1 MAKYDRRPS
10 IRNWAEDERP
20 REKLL
25 LKGKDVLSL
34 AELMAIL
41 IGSGNNEE
49 SAVDLCK
56 KILASVEGNLVEL
69 SKLGVKELCSF
80 KGIGEAKAISII
92 AALELGR
99 RRRAAESLQKKAITN
114 SKEAYDIVQGLI
126 GDSHYEQFWI
136 ILLNRAG
143 KVLKSINI
151 SDGGMAGT
159 VADPKRIFKMALEHA
174 ASSII
179 LAHNHPSGNL
189 KPSDEDIK
197 LTRRIKK
204 AGELLDISVLDHIIA
219 GDNEF
224 LSFEE
229 QGWFENF
236 QTDAPTKASIRYGRA
251 SCDLKRGVAGEHES
265 S

>member
-1 MAKYDRRPS
+1 MGKYERRPS

-25 LKGKDVLSL
+25 LKGKNVLSD
-34 AELMAIL
+34 AELLAIL

-56 KILASVEGNLVEL
+56 RILASVEGNLVEL
-69 SKLGVKELCSF
+69 SKMNVRELSEF
-80 KGIGEAKAISII
+80 KGIGEAKALSII

-99 RRRAAESLQKKAITN
+99 RRRAAEPLQKQGITTSN
-114 SKEAYDIVQGLI
+114 DAYDIVQGLI

-136 ILLNRAG
+136 ILLNRAN
-143 KVLKSINI
+143 KVIRKINI

-159 VADPKRIFKMALEHA
+159 VADPKRIFKMALENNA
-174 ASSII
+174 ASII

-197 LTRRIKK
+197 LTRKLK
-204 AGELLDISVLDHIIA
+204 QAGEMLDISVLDHIIA
-219 GDNEF
+219 GDNGYF
-224 LSFEE
+224 SFADE
-229 QGWFENF
+229 GM
-236 QTDAPTKASIRYGRA
+236 I
-251 SCDLKRGVAGEHES
+251 
-265 S
+265 

>member
-1 MAKYDRRPS
+1 MEKYERKPS

-25 LKGKDVLSL
+25 LKGKNVLSD
-34 AELMAIL
+34 AELLAIL

-56 KILASVEGNLVEL
+56 RILASVEGNLVEL
-69 SKLGVKELCSF
+69 SKMNVKELSEF
-80 KGIGEAKAISII
+80 KGIGEAKALSII

-99 RRRAAESLQKKAITN
+99 RRRAAEPLQKQGIT
-114 SKEAYDIVQGLI
+114 SSHDAYDIVQSLI

-136 ILLNRAG
+136 LLLNRAN
-143 KVLKSINI
+143 KVIRKINI

-159 VADPKRIFKMALEHA
+159 VADPKRIFKISLENNA
-174 ASSII
+174 ASII

-197 LTRRIKK
+197 LTRKLK
-204 AGELLDISVLDHIIA
+204 QAGELLDISILDHIIA
-219 GDNEF
+219 GDNGYF
-224 LSFEE
+224 SFADE
-229 QGWFENF
+229 GM
-236 QTDAPTKASIRYGRA
+236 I
-251 SCDLKRGVAGEHES
+251 
-265 S
+265 

>member
-1 MAKYDRRPS
+1 MEKYERRPS

-25 LKGKDVLSL
+25 LKGKNVLSD
-34 AELMAIL
+34 AELLAIL

-56 KILASVEGNLVEL
+56 RILASVEGNLVEL
-69 SKLGVKELCSF
+69 SKMNVKELSEF
-80 KGIGEAKAISII
+80 KGIGEAKALSII

-99 RRRAAESLQKKAITN
+99 RRRAAEPLQKQGIAT
-114 SKEAYDIVQGLI
+114 SHDAYDIVQSLI

-136 ILLNRAG
+136 LLLNRAN
-143 KVLKSINI
+143 KVIRKINI

-159 VADPKRIFKMALEHA
+159 VADPKRIFKMALENNA
-174 ASSII
+174 ASII

-197 LTRRIKK
+197 LTRKLK
-204 AGELLDISVLDHIIA
+204 QAGELLDISVLDHIIA
-219 GDNEF
+219 GDNGYF
-224 LSFEE
+224 SFADE
-229 QGWFENF
+229 GM
-236 QTDAPTKASIRYGRA
+236 I
-251 SCDLKRGVAGEHES
+251 
-265 S
+265 